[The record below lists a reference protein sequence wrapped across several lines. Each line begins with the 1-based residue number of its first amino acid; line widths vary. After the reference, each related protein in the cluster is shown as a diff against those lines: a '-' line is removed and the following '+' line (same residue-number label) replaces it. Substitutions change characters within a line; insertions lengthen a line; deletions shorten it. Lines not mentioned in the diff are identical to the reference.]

1 MSFLS
6 KTVSADDPEFMVH
19 PFEGGEYAPDEP
31 YAGFVDRTPLEAGA
45 HLLVQFYSAHP
56 DVVLICEP
64 HWLHGHG
71 RNDSLHTKKLPGCI
85 YLSVLV

>member
-6 KTVSADDPEFMVH
+6 KTVSADDPEFMLY

-45 HLLVQFYSAHP
+45 HLLV
-56 DVVLICEP
+56 
-64 HWLHGHG
+64 
-71 RNDSLHTKKLPGCI
+71 
-85 YLSVLV
+85 